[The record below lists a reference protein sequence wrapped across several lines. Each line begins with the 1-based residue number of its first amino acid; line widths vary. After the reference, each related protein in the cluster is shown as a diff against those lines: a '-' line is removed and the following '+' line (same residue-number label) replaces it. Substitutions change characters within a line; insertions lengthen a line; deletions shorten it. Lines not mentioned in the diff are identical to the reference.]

1 MDLREKITTLLSVC
15 YRGYSFSVEVAPADG
30 MDARWVAWIA
40 WERPCF
46 ALPMNDHGTTAEEA
60 LASLWDRVQ
69 KTARV
74 MVSSAESTLET
85 LQRAMD
91 SAARD
96 ARVTTERLAALR
108 GAMRST
114 EANPRDPDLLHDAPS
129 RPDAPARSKIAA
141 VWGWCFERNGTVQ
154 TEETVRDGKPWRHA
168 WVDEDGQLARHGHG
182 ATDEEALADLWQR
195 VQHDAECQRIDAEAR
210 REKVRQRVLA
220 DQQAEAE
227 LSASLAE
234 LDRIFAEENGP

>member
-1 MDLREKITTLLSVC
+1 MDLRDKITTLLSVC

-60 LASLWDRVQ
+60 LVSLWDRVQ

-85 LQRAMD
+85 LQRATD

-96 ARVTTERLAALR
+96 ARVTTDRLAALR
-108 GAMRST
+108 MAMRNT

-129 RPDAPARSKIAA
+129 PPDAPARSKIAA
-141 VWGWCFERNGTVQ
+141 VWGWCFGRKGTVQ

-168 WVDEDGQLARHGHG
+168 WVDEDGQLALHGYG
-182 ATDEEALADLWQR
+182 VTDEDALADLWSEVQR
-195 VQHDAECQRIDAEAR
+195 TEKDMRAAREAQRSVCRQRILKDQEAEAA
-210 REKVRQRVLA
+210 LA
-220 DQQAEAE
+220 ASIAEI
-227 LSASLAE
+227 
-234 LDRIFAEENGP
+234 DRIMAEETGP